1 MFASALSPAG
11 LGGLADL
18 PLFPPT
24 ASVQAHGVDQ
34 LYFFLVAVSTVMT
47 VLIFAAIIWFAYK
60 YRRSK
65 NPTATQIEGSTR
77 LELTWSILPFLIM
90 LIMFWWG
97 TRIFFANAQPPKD
110 AMEIFVTGKQWM
122 WKIQYPDGGREI
134 NELHVPAGQPV
145 KLTMASEDVIHSFS
159 LPAFRI
165 KHDVVPGHYDTLWF
179 TATKPGRYHLF
190 CTEYCGTGHS
200 TMIGWVNVLDKRD
213 YDAWQ
218 SGAGRQGTLAEKGQQ
233 QFEQHSCS
241 TCHLLDQQGR
251 CPNLR
256 GLYNKPVLLDDGR
269 TVIADDAYI
278 RESILDP
285 NAKIAASFKPD
296 IMPVFKGQISEE
308 AVIQLI
314 AFIKSLSPST
324 PASQQGSQQPPIVLA
339 PPAPGAPSTSTSN
352 SSRTPAGAQ
361 PQ

>member
-1 MFASALSPAG
+1 MLASALPAG
-11 LGGLADL
+11 ILRPLADL
-18 PLFPPT
+18 PLFPPA
-24 ASVQAHGVDQ
+24 ASAQAGGVDQ
-34 LYFFLVAVSTVMT
+34 LYFFLIAVSAVMT
-47 VLIFAAIIWFAYK
+47 FLIFGAIVWFAYK

-97 TRIFFANAQPPKD
+97 ARIFFANAQPPKD

-134 NELHVPAGQPV
+134 NELHVPANQPV
-145 KLTMASEDVIHSFS
+145 KLTMSSEDVIHSFS
-159 LPAFRI
+159 LPAFRV

-200 TMIGWVNVLDKRD
+200 TMIGWVDVLDKRD

-218 SGAGRQGTLAEKGQQ
+218 SGAGSQGTLAEKGQQ
-233 QFEQHSCS
+233 QFEQHGCS

-256 GLYNKPVLLDDGR
+256 GLYNKPVLLADGR

-285 NAKIAASFKPD
+285 NAKIAASFQPD

-308 AVIQLI
+308 GIIQLI
-314 AFIKSLSPST
+314 AFVRSLSPST

-352 SSRTPAGAQ
+352 NSRTPANSQ
-361 PQ
+361 SQ